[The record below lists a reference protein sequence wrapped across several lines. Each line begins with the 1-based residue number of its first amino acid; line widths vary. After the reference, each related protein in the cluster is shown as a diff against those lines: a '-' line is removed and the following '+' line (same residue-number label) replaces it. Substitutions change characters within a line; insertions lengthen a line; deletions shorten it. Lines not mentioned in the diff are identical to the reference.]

1 MSSSCSKVES
11 EDTIFD
17 DGNICVKK
25 VEGKG
30 YGVVAQRAFEKGLFL
45 REVVASKYGRKN
57 TRKNTL
63 T

>member
-1 MSSSCSKVES
+1 MSSSCSKVEG

-30 YGVVAQRAFEKGLFL
+30 YGVVAQRAFEKG
-45 REVVASKYGRKN
+45 
-57 TRKNTL
+57 
-63 T
+63 

>member
-1 MSSSCSKVES
+1 MSSSCSKVEG

-17 DGNICVKK
+17 DGNIYVKK

-45 REVVASKYGRKN
+45 RELVSPRLNVWDKKY
-57 TRKNTL
+57 
-63 T
+63 